1 MATSRIRPIEDSK
14 KTIAALVEERIQ
26 QAILEGVL
34 PPGTRI
40 DQNKLAADLNVS
52 IVPVREALKK
62 LEAEGF
68 VRINPRRGAFVTETS
83 VENMEDLYFARAIME
98 GEAAFHAA
106 KKLTADDLKTLVRL
120 HDEMNHALETHDYE
134 RFSTANHAFHF
145 VIYSAAGSIY
155 LSNAIATLWDLAV
168 RYRFRYL
175 MLKDQTEVIRQ
186 EHLTILDACR
196 AHDAERLREAIVA
209 HMYRTM
215 QGIKAYI
222 VSAHHEVQ
230 DAPDA

>member
-14 KTIAALVEERIQ
+14 KTIAAIVEERIQ
-26 QAILEGVL
+26 QAILEGIL
-34 PPGTRI
+34 PPGARI

-83 VENMEDLYFARAIME
+83 VENMEDLYFARSLME
-98 GEAAFHAA
+98 GEAAFYAA
-106 KKLTADDLKTLVRL
+106 PRLTEADLKSLDRL
-120 HDEMNHALETHDYE
+120 NDEMNRTLEAHDYE
-134 RFSTANHAFHF
+134 GFSAVNHKFHF
-145 VIYSAAGSIY
+145 AIYSAAGSAY
-155 LSNAIATLWDLAV
+155 LCNAIATLWDLAV

-175 MLKDQTEVIRQ
+175 MLKDQAEIIRQ
-186 EHLTILDACR
+186 EHLEILNACR
-196 AHDAERLREAIVA
+196 AHDGDRLRKAIVA

-215 QGIKAYI
+215 QGIKEHLLA
-222 VSAHHEVQ
+222 AHHEQ
-230 DAPDA
+230 PDH